1 MCSNDSS
8 LSILHNQYV
17 RLGRLLLLSYIV
29 LAGYK
34 VHAQASEAPE
44 RIIVSGNVISG
55 DDLENLPGVHI
66 YGRESRVGTVTN
78 VGGMFRIRILKSDT
92 LIFSYVGYITE
103 KITFSNYKENNAEVV
118 IRLKPDVRELDGVIV
133 YSEHLTPEY
142 LLRPKREP
150 IFVPGLPRPY
160 DPGDIADVP
169 IGSINYGPLS
179 YFSKEAKEKRLLMES
194 YARKKR
200 ELIYN
205 QTINSQALREQFMN
219 QYGLSRREWD
229 DFIVYFNSKP
239 LLYMD
244 RQNAENIVLH
254 LHHEFRSYFGLRYE
268 D

>member
-1 MCSNDSS
+1 MRNHQSVFLQQHYSS
-8 LSILHNQYV
+8 VFLTGWTALIW
-17 RLGRLLLLSYIV
+17 
-29 LAGYK
+29 LAVTGFNL
-34 VHAQASEAPE
+34 HAQAIEPPE
-44 RIIVSGNVISG
+44 RIIISGNVISG
-55 DDLENLPGVHI
+55 DDFDNLPGVHI

-78 VGGMFRIRILKSDT
+78 ATGMFRIRILKSDT
-92 LIFSYVGYITE
+92 LIFSFVGYLTE
-103 KITFSNYKENNAEVV
+103 KITFSNYQGNNAEVL

-160 DPGDIADVP
+160 DHGDIADVP
-169 IGSINYGPLS
+169 IGSINYGPIS
-179 YFSKEAKEKRLLMES
+179 FFSKEAKEKRKLMES

-200 ELIYN
+200 ELVYS
-205 QTINSQALREQFMN
+205 QTINSQSLRDQFMN
-219 QYGLSRREWD
+219 QYGLNRREWD

-254 LHHEFRSYFGLRYE
+254 LHHEFRRYFGLRYE

>member
-1 MCSNDSS
+1 MRRKQ
-8 LSILHNQYV
+8 LPLLVHHFTLIYMQGLFMLYL
-17 RLGRLLLLSYIV
+17 LGI
-29 LAGYK
+29 AGID
-34 VHAQASEAPE
+34 AQAQAVETPE

-78 VGGMFRIRILKSDT
+78 AAGMFRIRILKSDT

-103 KITFSNYKENNAEVV
+103 KITFSNYKGNNAEVV
-118 IRLKPDVRELDGVIV
+118 IRLKPDVRELAGVIV

-160 DPGDIADVP
+160 DPGDISDVP
-169 IGSINYGPLS
+169 IGSINYGPIS
-179 YFSKEAKEKRLLMES
+179 YFSKEAKEKRLLMQS
-194 YARKKR
+194 YERKKR
-200 ELIYN
+200 ELVYN
-205 QTINSQALREQFMN
+205 QTINSQALREQFMS
-219 QYGLSRREWD
+219 QYALSRREWD

-254 LHHEFRSYFGLRYE
+254 LHHEFRRYFGLRYE